1 MIQERKK
8 HLEIKEIKKVVDDKE
23 REEIEMML
31 AMGLPVGFD
40 STHDKQVHDSL
51 SILFRF
57 SEWKF

>member
-8 HLEIKEIKKVVDDKE
+8 HLEIKEIKREVDDKE

-40 STHDKQVHDSL
+40 STHDKQVWESSFASESL
-51 SILFRF
+51 Y
-57 SEWKF
+57 